1 MSDPVAIAIIAA
13 VGSAVHVLGL
23 AWLNRKQ
30 KERLSD
36 VHAAITETKE
46 AMVVLE
52 KNTNS
57 IKDALVESTGK
68 EQRAAGKLEGRAEA
82 DAESKEGKP

>member
-13 VGSAVHVLGL
+13 VGSAVQVLGL

-46 AMVVLE
+46 AMVVP
-52 KNTNS
+52 
-57 IKDALVESTGK
+57 TGIPAPEMTLLFSRTPDPAVTAVTVSLLLLK
-68 EQRAAGKLEGRAEA
+68 VN
-82 DAESKEGKP
+82 